1 MYNVLQNL
9 IDPGETSPSQT
20 ELKYLKQLLDN
31 IEARKNVFI
40 IGPNGTGKTFLINK
54 AMPMIQKELNFKCY
68 YFDMRELILKE
79 GGGQNVY
86 KEILKDVI
94 NKELAIETENIS
106 NELIDLL
113 NKHVKSPTVLFFDH
127 FRITHQEFYNY
138 FSETCRKINSTA
150 TEQKK
155 SGCSHIIMVFAGS
168 LIQRHA
174 SDLRKSPL
182 WNITEKIFIK
192 PHQRLEANINNYKRL
207 ESLLGQ
213 EPDDE
218 LLDTIYDLTMGHKY
232 LSKTLIQVIHFLG
245 LFHQSKEHIL
255 DTYIDYVLDV
265 LRINEMYLPANV
277 KMIRDHYYNI
287 IEYIENN
294 SIILRIVLDLYQG
307 IIPSLQSPFE
317 IDQVTISGIVDIN
330 EKGQYSFSNP
340 IYKNIIQKMFEGFR
354 AADYCLFHAE
364 NDALWQRAKMF
375 YQQKH
380 KKNERRQYT
389 RMLTTK
395 LQASAE
401 IVHQII
407 QRLRKITS
415 VHDFTIEL
423 IEIITIMY
431 DISEW
436 SIYTNTYNNTDGFDW
451 VHDSNFLHD
460 NQWAQSLSQENN
472 SSKKIFLTKLI
483 EKQIYMKDWTG
494 SWEGFP
500 INIGT
505 NFQRLFV
512 YQLPPGKY
520 NWGKI
525 IPLLIQDSMGVYHNL
540 IEQDKLKQQS
550 ELLKKA
556 LLGPMQASRQYLEGE
571 QNYWDAS
578 KKILAR
584 LGIDKFR
591 LYEIIQEKNVRE
603 SFSEQK
609 KLTQFSK
616 QYKISNYPY
625 LQKFF
630 NIYQI
635 SPVGKIEY
643 IKFSNNRQLIGCNM
657 SISGNMMVI
666 ETHMSE
672 YDFED
677 KKNQLLEYYK
687 LIYIVLEQNI
697 SAYKTAIKLDSV
709 QKTLNQSKDFIYI
722 VSRNKDILFMNQKLS
737 EPLGLDKNDDQKT
750 LNQLKQSTD
759 IYDEKL
765 INIVFE
771 TGEDQY
777 NESNFHLSG
786 KTKKANTSY
795 TPIKKGENVYAVAVI
810 MQEITYR
817 HELLNL
823 HKDVLIKK
831 TVDDI
836 KTILRKSLKNL
847 GFDIVLQYKKDD
859 AQSTEYFIE
868 AKEGRHVIKNTKYNI
883 NDEDTNKGYIVFWY
897 RKGYPKNRIIR
908 TWESRLKKSFFTIK
922 EDKYWP
928 EYVPNKKDRPNFWI
942 TMPIVCNN
950 NVEVLYSMGWEDENE
965 WEIERFYVGK
975 FALLQQFARSVGI
988 IMDNIAQ
995 EKFLKK
1001 FQAMLSHALK
1011 EPIQV
1016 ARMYL
1021 EPYPHETHTIRKQ
1034 MYDIVDA
1041 NLEMASNGLESLLT
1055 LSREKTIEAEN
1066 VNLKILLL
1074 QQTQIFKAFARK
1086 ESGIQF
1092 NIELPDETI
1101 FFNTQKIMLLQVLNN
1116 LIGNSIKYLK
1126 KSKIKDKC
1134 ILIKLVKE
1142 PANIVFHIADS
1153 GDGLPKD
1160 VRHYFTQ
1167 SIQQSQHTMIS
1178 HFGIRFSREIADMLG
1193 GKLTLMETPILG
1205 NGTSYKLIF
1214 PIEGGAYEPQKIQSP
1229 SS

>member
-1 MYNVLQNL
+1 MHNVLQEL
-9 IDPGETSPSQT
+9 IDPGETAPSQT

-31 IEARKNVFI
+31 IETQKNVFI

-54 AMPMIQKELNFKCY
+54 AIPMIKKDLNYKCY

-155 SGCSHIIMVFAGS
+155 SGCSYIIMVFAGS

-255 DTYIDYVLDV
+255 DTYIVYVLDV

-317 IDQVTISGIVDIN
+317 IDQVTISGIVDKN

-340 IYKNIIQKMFEGFR
+340 IYEKIILTIFAGFR

-407 QRLRKITS
+407 QRLRKIKS
-415 VHDFTIEL
+415 IHDFTTEL

-436 SIYTNTYNNTDGFDW
+436 SIYTNTYDNTDGFDW
-451 VHDSNFLHD
+451 VHDPNFLHD
-460 NQWAQSLSQENN
+460 NQWGDSLNQEGN

-483 EKQIYMKDWTG
+483 EKQTYLKDWTG

-550 ELLKKA
+550 ELLKQA
-556 LLGPMQASRQYLEGE
+556 LLGPMQASRQYLKGE

-584 LGIDKFR
+584 LGIDQFR
-591 LYEIIQEKNVRE
+591 LYDIIQKENVRE
-603 SFSEQK
+603 SFSGQQE
-609 KLTQFSK
+609 LTPSGIQ
-616 QYKISNYPY
+616 QNISNYPD
-625 LQKFF
+625 LQRFF
-630 NIYQI
+630 KIYQI

-643 IKFSNNRQLIGCNM
+643 IKFSDNRQLIGCNM

-666 ETHMSE
+666 ETQMTES
-672 YDFED
+672 DFE
-677 KKNQLLEYYK
+677 KNKFQLLEYFE
-687 LIYIVLEQNI
+687 LIYIVFEQNI

-709 QKTLNQSKDFIYI
+709 QKTLNQSKDFIFI
-722 VSRNKDILFMNQKLS
+722 VSKNKDIIFMNQKLS
-737 EPLGLDKNDDQKT
+737 ELLGLDKNNDQQT
-750 LNQLKQSTD
+750 LNQLKQLTD
-759 IYDEKL
+759 IYDETR
-765 INIVFE
+765 INIVIE

-777 NESNFHLSG
+777 DESNFQLSG
-786 KTKKANTSY
+786 KSKKTNTSY
-795 TPIKKGENVYAVAVI
+795 IPLKKDESVYAVAVI
-810 MQEITYR
+810 MQDIIFS
-817 HELLNL
+817 HEM
-823 HKDVLIKK
+823 LIFHQDTLQKK

-847 GFDIVLQYKKDD
+847 GFDIVLQYKKAD
-859 AQSTEYFIE
+859 AQSTEYVVE
-868 AKEGRHVIKNTKYNI
+868 SMEGRNSIKNDKYDI
-883 NDEDTNKGYIVFWY
+883 NDKNTEEGNIVLWY
-897 RKGYPKNRIIR
+897 RKGYPTNKIIR
-908 TWESRLKKSFFTIK
+908 TCESRLKQSIFNIK
-922 EDKYWP
+922 ADTYWP
-928 EYVPNKKDRPNFWI
+928 EYDPEKKDRPNFWI
-942 TMPIVCNN
+942 TMPILCNN
-950 NVEVLYSMGWEDENE
+950 KVEVLYSMGWENENE
-965 WEIERFYVGK
+965 WEVEKFYVGK

-988 IMDNIAQ
+988 IMDNI
-995 EKFLKK
+995 EHKNFLKN

-1041 NLEMASNGLESLLT
+1041 NLEMALNGLDSLLT
-1055 LSREKTIEAEN
+1055 LSREKKIESEN
-1066 VNLKILLL
+1066 INLNSLLS
-1074 QQTQIFKAFARK
+1074 QQTQIFKAYARK
-1086 ESGIQF
+1086 ESGIMF

-1116 LIGNSIKYLK
+1116 LIGNSIKYIK
-1126 KSKIKDKC
+1126 NSKIKEKS
-1134 ILIKLVKE
+1134 ILIKLIKE
-1142 PANIVFHIADS
+1142 PANIVFHIADN
-1153 GDGLPKD
+1153 GEGLPKD
-1160 VRHYFTQ
+1160 VIHYFSQ
-1167 SIQQSQHTMIS
+1167 SIHQSQHTMIS

-1193 GKLTLMETPILG
+1193 GELTLMETPILG

-1214 PIEGGAYEPQKIQSP
+1214 PIKGDVYEPQKIQSP